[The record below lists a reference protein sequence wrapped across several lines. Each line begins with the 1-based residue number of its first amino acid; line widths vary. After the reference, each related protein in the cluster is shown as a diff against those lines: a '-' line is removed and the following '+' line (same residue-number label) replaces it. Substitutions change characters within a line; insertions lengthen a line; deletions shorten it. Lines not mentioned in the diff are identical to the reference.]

1 MDDGDGD
8 HDKDINDYGSDDN
21 HAAGDGDGGV
31 GLRNYRSQANATS
44 CYIWTTPVKI
54 SINKSEQNNKNPDKK
69 LYLNPGAM
77 QTVEMSLGAAA
88 NILRFDENV
97 IHF

>member
-1 MDDGDGD
+1 MFLLNYRSNAIGGGGDG
-8 HDKDINDYGSDDN
+8 G
-21 HAAGDGDGGV
+21 GGV

-77 QTVEMSLGAAA
+77 
-88 NILRFDENV
+88 
-97 IHF
+97 